1 MLVNGLSGLYF
12 FTKHK
17 SLVTLTKLKVSKT
30 QCIKKMIRKNKL
42 YFPKNSLFYV
52 NFSIE
57 APFLLISAYITF
69 AFITLQNLK
78 LSKSKLII
86 FLIPVNDFFYS
97 GRKFLIVIG
106 GFHLHKTKKSFGD
119 FSCT

>member
-1 MLVNGLSGLYF
+1 
-12 FTKHK
+12 
-17 SLVTLTKLKVSKT
+17 
-30 QCIKKMIRKNKL
+30 MIRKNKI

-57 APFLLISAYITF
+57 APFLPISAYITF

-86 FLIPVNDFFYS
+86 FLIPVNDFSYS

-106 GFHLHKTKKSFGD
+106 GFHLHKTKKSLEIFPVLELNTEMYYREIQTRKK
-119 FSCT
+119 SAL